1 MAGHA
6 RQTKD
11 MLSVVCAHTGILRY
25 DWQNAAAH
33 AERFRMSG
41 PGYYA
46 FGPFRLHPA
55 RRELTRDGRPVEL
68 GSRALDVLLALLRRH
83 GETATKTDIMAAV
96 WPDVVVEENNLTTQ
110 IASVRRVL
118 GETDATKYIQTV
130 PGRGYRFVG
139 EVQVIS
145 GPPASPAASAAPNT
159 LPEAVGERHNL
170 PTESSSFIGRDRELA
185 DVRARLSTR
194 PLVTLVGAGGVG
206 KTRVALKLAG
216 DMLDEFPDGV
226 FLLELAP
233 LTEARLVAEALC
245 RVLGVPATG
254 DRPAES
260 VAVSV
265 LRQKRMLLVLDNCEH
280 VLGAAAALA
289 AAVLRNCPQL
299 RVLATSREALGVPGE
314 AVFPMPSLAVP
325 SGQGRLSAAEAMQ
338 SDSVRLFAERAAD
351 ALGGYTLT
359 DADAAAVVTICRR
372 LDGVPLA
379 TELAAAR
386 LRMLKPAEIASRLE
400 NVFRLLTGG
409 SRTAL
414 PRQQTLRATIDWSF
428 SLLCEAEQVVL
439 RRLSVF
445 VDGCP
450 LKGAVAVAAGP
461 DVLAEDVFD
470 LVSALVGKSLVV
482 ADTAGPVTR
491 FRMLE
496 TTRRYAAEK
505 LHVAGEAGRTRDM
518 ATFMLATFRRAEAAW
533 PTQATAPWLAAF
545 GPEAENLR
553 AAIDWAFGP
562 EGDPELG
569 VSLVAAS
576 GAIAEEMSLQADL
589 RRWTDA
595 AVPHLTESTPKS
607 EAASVLYLHTMLIKR
622 LGMETVPVE
631 RKRAIDLF
639 REAGDAVGL
648 SRALRQTAIARAM
661 PGDVS
666 GDVLAML
673 EEAVGL
679 LTHLAPHK
687 DLATAL
693 AHTGGVYFLNARLE
707 ECRAFNEAALEMRR
721 ALGDRSGVL
730 ASGVNMAEL
739 LFLDGDVAAALRYA
753 MAAEAEARSCNAVAT
768 LTLILCN
775 LAGYRLHCNDVDGAA
790 AAGGE
795 ALGLS
800 RAIGQD
806 YLAVMCLE
814 HLALVLALRF
824 MAEPAAIV
832 LGFAD
837 AHYRTAGQTREW
849 LEQAGHDRLVTKL
862 TAALP
867 GDRLARLL
875 AEGAACSADAI
886 DAVALRGSAP
896 GETVGKMVA

>member
-1 MAGHA
+1 
-6 RQTKD
+6 
-11 MLSVVCAHTGILRY
+11 
-25 DWQNAAAH
+25 
-33 AERFRMSG
+33 MSG
-41 PGYYA
+41 LGYYI
-46 FGPFRLHPA
+46 FGPFCLHPA
-55 RRELTRDGRPVEL
+55 RRELTRGGLPVEL

-83 GETATKTDIMAAV
+83 GETAAKNDIMAEV
-96 WPDVVVEENNLTTQ
+96 WPGVVVEENNLTTQ
-110 IASVRRVL
+110 IASVRRAL
-118 GETDATKYIQTV
+118 GETADIKFIQTV

-139 EVQVIS
+139 DVQIMP
-145 GPPASPAASAAPNT
+145 GLEPPPAPPEPSVPG
-159 LPEAVGERHNL
+159 LMPEAVGERHNL
-170 PTESSSFIGRDRELA
+170 PTESTSFIGRGRELA
-185 DVRARLSTR
+185 DLRARLRTR
-194 PLVTLVGAGGVG
+194 PLITLVGAGGVG

-216 DMLDEFPDGV
+216 DLLDEFPDGV
-226 FLLELAP
+226 FVLELAP
-233 LTEARLVAEALC
+233 LTEPRLVAEALC

-265 LRQKRMLLVLDNCEH
+265 LRQPRLVVVVYNCAH
-280 VLGAAAALA
+280 GRPAAGARA
-289 AAVLRNCPQL
+289 AAVLRNCPLL

-314 AVFPMPSLAVP
+314 MVFPMPSLAVP
-325 SGQGRLSAAEAMQ
+325 AGTGTLSAAEAML
-338 SDSVRLFAERAAD
+338 SDSVRLFAERAAE

-359 DADAAAVVTICRR
+359 DEDAAAVVTICRR
-372 LDGVPLA
+372 LDGMPLA

-386 LRMLKPAEIASRLE
+386 LRMLKPAEIAARLE

-428 SLLCEAEQVVL
+428 SLLSDAEQTVL

-470 LVSALVGKSLVV
+470 LVSALVSKSLVV
-482 ADTAGPVTR
+482 ADTTGPVTR

-505 LHVAGEAGRTRDM
+505 LHDAGEAARARDM
-518 ATFMLATFRRAEAAW
+518 AAFMLATFRRAEAAW
-533 PTQATAPWLAAF
+533 PTQATVPWLAAF

-553 AAIDWAFGP
+553 AAIDWAFAPG
-562 EGDPELG
+562 GDTALG
-569 VSLVAAS
+569 VSLVAVS
-576 GAIAEEMSLQADL
+576 GAIAEEMSRQADL
-589 RRWTDA
+589 RRWT
-595 AVPHLTESTPKS
+595 
-607 EAASVLYLHTMLIKR
+607 EAAMPHVTPATPPGEAAAVLYLHTMLIKR
-622 LGMETVPVE
+622 LGMETVPAE

-639 REAGDAVGL
+639 RAAGDAVGL

-661 PGDVS
+661 PGNVTADVQ
-666 GDVLAML
+666 AML
-673 EEAVGL
+673 DEAVDL
-679 LTHLAPHK
+679 LKHLAPHK

-693 AHTGGVYFLNARLE
+693 AHTGGVHFLAARLD
-707 ECRAFNEAALEMRR
+707 ECRRFNAAALEMREL
-721 ALGDRSGVL
+721 LGDRSGVL
-730 ASGVNMAEL
+730 ASSVNMAEL
-739 LFLDGDVAAALRYA
+739 LFLSGEVPAALRYA
-753 MAAEAEARSCNAVAT
+753 MAAETEARSVNAVAT

-775 LAGYRLHCNDVDGAA
+775 LAGYRLHGNDVEGADA
-790 AAGGE
+790 ASCE

-814 HLALVLALRF
+814 HLALVLALRGIL
-824 MAEPAAIV
+824 EPAATV
-832 LGFAD
+832 LGFVD

-849 LEQAGHDRLVTKL
+849 LEQAGHDRLIAKL

-867 GDRLARLL
+867 SDKLARLL
-875 AEGAACSADAI
+875 ADGAACSAETVDAL
-886 DAVALRGSAP
+886 ALRGSAP
-896 GETVGKMVA
+896 EAVGKMVA